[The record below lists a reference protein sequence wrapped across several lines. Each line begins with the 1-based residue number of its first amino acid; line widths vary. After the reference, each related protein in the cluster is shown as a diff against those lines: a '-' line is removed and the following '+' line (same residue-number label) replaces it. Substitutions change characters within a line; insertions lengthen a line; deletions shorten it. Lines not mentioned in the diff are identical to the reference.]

1 MKTLV
6 TYSNKFQNKCLNN
19 YDNQVKNDMVGVYE
33 KLNSKATQHLY
44 QNQSSDLGR
53 VNSFEIHNVRTNLS
67 EPFKTPLREKY
78 NETHVRANSFQVKA
92 GGIEYSADKSE
103 YKKKMME
110 KLNKWSYFD
119 TNINNTLVEQR
130 KILNR
135 KNYELDS
142 RANAL
147 KDYGYV
153 PYVAGAL
160 S

>member
-1 MKTLV
+1 
-6 TYSNKFQNKCLNN
+6 
-19 YDNQVKNDMVGVYE
+19 MVGVYE
-33 KLNSKATQHLY
+33 KLNSKATQNVY
-44 QNQSSDLGR
+44 KNVSSDLGR
-53 VNSFEIHNVRTNLS
+53 VNSFECKNDRTNLS
-67 EPFKTPLREKY
+67 EPFKTPLRETY
-78 NETHVRANSFQVKA
+78 NDSHIRTNSFQVKA
-92 GGIEYSADKSE
+92 AGGIESSADKSE
-103 YKKKMME
+103 YKKKMMD